1 MQKQMNTTSYKRTK
15 NLESWILWYIFL
27 SPRGE
32 HYLTRGDSNNNP
44 IKIKYPEVC
53 WVGSSLYLETC
64 YNFAVSEWYS
74 T

>member
-1 MQKQMNTTSYKRTK
+1 MTTMKQMTQLNKDNLVWTHPK

-32 HYLTRGDSNNNP
+32 HYLTRGDSNKNP

-53 WVGSSLYLETC
+53 WVGSSLY
-64 YNFAVSEWYS
+64 
-74 T
+74 